1 MDLLKETQRS
11 LYATVGAAA
20 WMVDAM
26 LAIPDQVENA
36 WQERDRWMNRAGDA
50 FDSLAGRGQAVLG
63 TAQEEV
69 QHRARQVGNTARW
82 IPGVVRAEGAVEEEE
97 LAIADY
103 DGLTAD
109 QIAHKLPALSQKE
122 LRQLE
127 RYEMKNRHRS
137 TVLNRIEELLG
148 DEPWTGYD
156 DMTVEE
162 ILPRMRSLDPDER
175 EELAAYESRHKQ
187 RRSILAAAARS

>member
-1 MDLLKETQRS
+1 
-11 LYATVGAAA
+11 
-20 WMVDAM
+20 
-26 LAIPDQVENA
+26 
-36 WQERDRWMNRAGDA
+36 
-50 FDSLAGRGQAVLG
+50 
-63 TAQEEV
+63 
-69 QHRARQVGNTARW
+69 
-82 IPGVVRAEGAVEEEE
+82 VRAEGAVEEEE

-103 DGLTAD
+103 DGLTVD

-127 RYEMKNRHRS
+127 GYEMKNRHRS

-162 ILPRMRSLDPDER
+162 ILPRMRSLDTDER
-175 EELAAYESRHKQ
+175 EKLAAYESHHKQ